1 MGLFSMAVSDPGL
14 SVKSV
19 LDRMLGSF
27 QRLLPL
33 AAPSNVRL
41 IIVNRRDY
49 SGSSKYSDS
58 DLERLNSGCES
69 FMEQLGLEIAQ
80 LLLWITSAL
89 KIPKISRDR
98 RSGGKS

>member
-1 MGLFSMAVSDPGL
+1 MAVSDPGL

-19 LDRMLGSF
+19 LDRIPGSF

-58 DLERLNSGCES
+58 DLESLNSGCES
-69 FMEQLGLEIAQ
+69 FMERLGLEIAQ
-80 LLLWITSAL
+80 LLLWITATL